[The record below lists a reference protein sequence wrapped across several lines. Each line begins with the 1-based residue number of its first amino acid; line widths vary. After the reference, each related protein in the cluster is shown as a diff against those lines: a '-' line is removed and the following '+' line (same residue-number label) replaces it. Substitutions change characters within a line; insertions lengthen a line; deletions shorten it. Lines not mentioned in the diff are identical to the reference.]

1 MTLVIDASAVADL
14 LLRKEDSDALISAIA
29 GHDLVAPEL
38 IVVETLSVVR
48 GWTRSRAIS
57 AERARGALE
66 DFTDGDIEL
75 FGLAPLLPGAFE
87 LRDRVS
93 AYNAMYVALAEHLG
107 CALLTRDAR
116 LARAVP
122 ELAVYC

>member
-14 LLRKEDSDALISAIA
+14 LLREEDSAALIGAIQ
-29 GHDLVAPEL
+29 GHDLVAPEML
-38 IVVETLSVVR
+38 VAETLSVIR
-48 GWTRSRAIS
+48 GWTRSGAIS
-57 AERARGALE
+57 TERARGALD
-66 DFTDGDIEL
+66 DFSHGDIEL
-75 FGLAPLLPGAFE
+75 FGLAPLLPRAFE

-93 AYNAMYVALAEHLG
+93 AYDAMYVALAEHLG